1 MGVKSTL
8 RGITGWVRDVLRAPV
23 MPTGPMGGW
32 YGWSYGQPSSEGSW
46 GTFEDYAVGGYG
58 GNSVVFGL
66 IRTRMSAF
74 SEARFKWRSLADKR
88 LFGTPAL
95 RVLEEPWPGATT
107 GELLARM
114 ELDVSLA
121 GNAYVRLA
129 GDRLERLRPDW
140 VTIIS
145 TVERDAYDREIRTV
159 IGYLYE
165 PHGDPD
171 RGVEVYPVDEVAH
184 WSPIPDPLASFRG
197 MSWLT
202 PVVRE
207 VEADTAMTTH
217 RGAYFRN
224 AASPNLIIKYAQKL
238 NQSQAE
244 AIANQVTVRHG
255 GAENAFR
262 TMVLDV
268 GADPMIVGT
277 ALSDKTF
284 SLVQAAGENRI
295 ATASGVP
302 AIVAGLKEGLAAGT
316 HSNYNQAVRQMADML
331 LRPNW
336 RGACAALAKLVQA
349 PAGAELWFDT
359 ADVAL
364 LQEGEAESAATFQIK
379 AATASTLIQAGYTP
393 ESVAV
398 SIEAGDLMLL
408 KHTGLVSVQMHSANQ
423 ADQPQATARADTQ
436 TGGVAP

>member
-1 MGVKSTL
+1 MGVRSWL
-8 RGITGWVRDVLRAPV
+8 RGAGAWAREVLRAPV
-23 MPTGPMGGW
+23 MPTGPSGW
-32 YGWSYGQPSSEGSW
+32 YGWSYGTPSAEADW
-46 GTFEDYAVGGYG
+46 GTFADFAFGGYG

-66 IRTRMSAF
+66 IRTRMSSF
-74 SEARFKWRSLADKR
+74 SEARFKYRVLADKR
-88 LFGTPAL
+88 LFGDTSL
-95 RVLEEPWPGATT
+95 RPLERPWPGATT
-107 GELLARM
+107 GELLSRM

-121 GNAYVRLA
+121 GNTYVRRA

-145 TVERDAYDREIRTV
+145 EVEHDEMGREIRTV
-159 IGYLYE
+159 VGYLYE

-171 RGVEVYPVDEVAH
+171 RGVEVYGVDEVAH
-184 WSPIPDPLASFRG
+184 WSPIPDPLANFRG

-207 VEADTAMTTH
+207 VEADNAMTTH

-224 AASPNLIIKYAQKL
+224 AASPNLILKYKQQLK
-238 NQSQAE
+238 QSHID
-244 AIANQVTVRHG
+244 AIADQVNARHG

-277 ALSDKTF
+277 ALSDTTF

-295 ATASGVP
+295 AVASGVP

-316 HSNYNQAVRQMADML
+316 HSNYEQAVRQMADML

-336 RGACAALAKLVQA
+336 RGACAALAKLVDV

-359 ADVAL
+359 SDVAL
-364 LQEGEAESAATFQIK
+364 LQEGEASQAATFQVK
-379 AATASTLIQAGYTP
+379 AATASTLIQAGY
-393 ESVAV
+393 EWQSVTVA
-398 SIEAGDLMLL
+398 IEAGDMTLL
-408 KHTGLVSVQMHSANQ
+408 KHTGLVSVQMHSASQ
-423 ADQPQATARADTQ
+423 ADKPDEATTRADAPTE
-436 TGGVAP
+436 GAVA